1 MSTVLSVLA
10 AFVLICVLVTVH
22 EFGHYYVGKKLGFTI
37 LEFAVGM
44 GPVIYK
50 KNRNGIDYSIR
61 LLPIG
66 GMCQFYGED
75 EGIADGKSFN
85 AHAAWKRFLVIAAG
99 PLMNLLFAL
108 LISVV
113 TLSVY
118 GNYMP
123 SVMEIAS
130 ESPAEKG
137 GLLPGDLI
145 LSVDGRD
152 LHDYNDAVPYIQGAE
167 TKDLSMTVERDGS
180 LKELVL
186 PDIYDAAQG
195 KNYIGVT
202 ITAERMQFG
211 FLKSISESFHYTGSV
226 IGQIFDFFGTLFRG
240 QASSSD
246 VSGPVG
252 TIAYISQAVRY
263 GFEMILRFTIMISI
277 SLGIFNLL
285 PIPALDGGR
294 LVFLL
299 FELITGKQVDP
310 EKEGMIHFVGLLLL
324 FGLIIFLTFNDVKML
339 IG

>member
-130 ESPAEKG
+130 ESPAE
-137 GLLPGDLI
+137 
-145 LSVDGRD
+145 R
-152 LHDYNDAVPYIQGAE
+152 A
-167 TKDLSMTVERDGS
+167 
-180 LKELVL
+180 
-186 PDIYDAAQG
+186 
-195 KNYIGVT
+195 
-202 ITAERMQFG
+202 G
-211 FLKSISESFHYTGSV
+211 FY
-226 IGQIFDFFGTLFRG
+226 
-240 QASSSD
+240 
-246 VSGPVG
+246 
-252 TIAYISQAVRY
+252 
-263 GFEMILRFTIMISI
+263 
-277 SLGIFNLL
+277 
-285 PIPALDGGR
+285 
-294 LVFLL
+294 
-299 FELITGKQVDP
+299 
-310 EKEGMIHFVGLLLL
+310 
-324 FGLIIFLTFNDVKML
+324 
-339 IG
+339 